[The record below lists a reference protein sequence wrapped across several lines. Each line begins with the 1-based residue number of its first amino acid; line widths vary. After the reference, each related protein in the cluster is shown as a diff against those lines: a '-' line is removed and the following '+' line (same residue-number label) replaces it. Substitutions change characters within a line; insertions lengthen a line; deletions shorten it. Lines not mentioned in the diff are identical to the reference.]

1 VSRKARKQITI
12 DPALAEEVER
22 RDEFNLSGFVNA
34 CLEQHF
40 ADGAATTAGKAAVRA
55 EIERLENQIQEA
67 EQERERLREQRQR
80 LEEDLDDMN
89 DEPALLDQAR
99 EKLANTPRDPD
110 NPAIQNW
117 SGKLGIPAEELCDRL
132 TREEPQPG
140 TEDR

>member
-1 VSRKARKQITI
+1 VWEVVSVSGKTRKQITI
-12 DPALAEEVER
+12 DPALAEEVDR

-40 ADGAATTAGKAAVRA
+40 ANGNAASAGKAAVRA
-55 EIERLENQIQEA
+55 QIERLESQIDEA

-80 LEEDLDDMN
+80 LEEELEDMD

-99 EKLANTPRDPD
+99 EKLENTPRDPD

-117 SGKLGIPAEELCDRL
+117 SGKLGIPADELCDRL
-132 TREEPQPG
+132 KNGQ
-140 TEDR
+140 DQ